1 MTRVLV
7 VDDDVQVL
15 GITKRCL
22 LAAGYEV
29 VTANNFKDA
38 RAVIDQ
44 DAPDIVIVDVRLGE
58 YNGLQLGIM
67 ARQSRS
73 DVRLV
78 IMSGWDDP
86 VHRQHAAQ
94 LDATYLQKPV
104 SADVLLA
111 TLHALSGANRP
122 A

>member
-7 VDDDVQVL
+7 VDDDAQVL
-15 GITKRCL
+15 AITKRCL
-22 LAAGYEV
+22 VEAGYEV

-38 RAVIDQ
+38 RAVIDH

-58 YNGLQLGIM
+58 FNGLQLGII
-67 ARQSRS
+67 ARQIRS
-73 DVRLV
+73 DIGLV

-94 LDATYLQKPV
+94 LCPRSD
-104 SADVLLA
+104 
-111 TLHALSGANRP
+111 R
-122 A
+122 